1 MITVYNE
8 LLYFAVSRVLFG
20 NVLGLAKE
28 RVRMWLSVVS
38 LWPLVFC
45 FGHKVRNL
53 DQFSDRER
61 IWLAVPIP

>member
-1 MITVYNE
+1 VYTE
-8 LLYFAVSRVLFG
+8 LLSFPVSRVLFG

-28 RVRMWLSVVS
+28 KARMWPFVAS

-53 DQFSDRER
+53 GQLPGRER
-61 IWLAVPIP
+61 IWRAVRIP